1 MTGESW
7 NIHWNEYTKDT
18 YLYGSELVFHAK
30 DDVEFKNELM
40 PPGTVIKSWF
50 SRVNY
55 QLMRVEPSLPMIDG
69 EGRYHISL
77 DASAE
82 PSDGLILKLIFYDRY
97 DVEAGSQVVRD
108 KGADFPCPGTT
119 FSSEVQ
125 LLGTGATQFHF
136 HSIVITEIIDDK

>member
-55 QLMRVEPSLPMIDG
+55 QLMLATMDCCYDTMPPQSLP
-69 EGRYHISL
+69 
-77 DASAE
+77 
-82 PSDGLILKLIFYDRY
+82 
-97 DVEAGSQVVRD
+97 
-108 KGADFPCPGTT
+108 
-119 FSSEVQ
+119 
-125 LLGTGATQFHF
+125 TG
-136 HSIVITEIIDDK
+136 

>member
-55 QLMRVEPSLPMIDG
+55 QLMLATMDCCYDTMQENRKEIDRIAQWVSEVRVELKKRLIRKQEMEQQNNAIYSYMHDVFGTEVIEIFDMQYESG
-69 EGRYHISL
+69 EEH
-77 DASAE
+77 
-82 PSDGLILKLIFYDRY
+82 PKM
-97 DVEAGSQVVRD
+97 
-108 KGADFPCPGTT
+108 P
-119 FSSEVQ
+119 
-125 LLGTGATQFHF
+125 
-136 HSIVITEIIDDK
+136 